1 MVLVNIINPRKL
13 SDQHLIAEYNEIL
26 MLLGYVKKNPF
37 FNILEIPEN
46 YVLGK
51 GHIKFFKNKLQYLK
65 NRHNSIKEEMNKRG
79 FNTNKS
85 VDLKGIDKKLI
96 NDWSPKKQDIE
107 KISERIIYKINLKP
121 YFYRYYGEYKGEK
134 FFINLLNKEHFTI
147 S

>member
-1 MVLVNIINPRKL
+1 M
-13 SDQHLIAEYNEIL
+13 
-26 MLLGYVKKNPF
+26 
-37 FNILEIPEN
+37 
-46 YVLGK
+46 
-51 GHIKFFKNKLQYLK
+51 QYLK

-121 YFYRYYGEYKGEK
+121 YFYRYYGEYKGGK
-134 FFINLLNKEHFTI
+134 FFISLLNKEHFPI